1 MAHVKARDPRKVQE
15 WTRWIQLWK
24 QSKLTI
30 RALCVHNHLS
40 ESSFFAWKRQLR
52 LREANPTTFLP
63 VHVVPDTPNP
73 NNANPIE
80 LVLADG
86 RCLRVPSGF
95 DADTLRQLLAV
106 LEGNAARRDR
116 PA

>member
-40 ESSFFAWKRQLR
+40 ESSFFAWKRQLN
-52 LREANPTTFLP
+52 LREKE
-63 VHVVPDTPNP
+63 PDFVSVRVDADAVDTH
-73 NNANPIE
+73 NATPIE